1 MFAGRACDP
10 VRGGGAMFDPHVL
23 PAGLPVPVDDG
34 AAAHLPGVVMPR
46 LTLPATDGT
55 EVNLG
60 ELGPG
65 RTVLYLY
72 PMTGRPGVKLPA
84 GWDTIP
90 GARGCTPQA
99 CAFRDH
105 HTDLTAAGAA
115 RVHGLSS
122 QDSAY
127 QAEVVARLH
136 LPFPLLADPQLRLA
150 DALRLPTFS
159 TPETG
164 RLYRRLT
171 LIVLDDR
178 IEHVFYPVF
187 PTDTHAT
194 EVLSRLQAGPAG

>member
-1 MFAGRACDP
+1 
-10 VRGGGAMFDPHVL
+10 
-23 PAGLPVPVDDG
+23 
-34 AAAHLPGVVMPR
+34 
-46 LTLPATDGT
+46 
-55 EVNLG
+55 
-60 ELGPG
+60 
-65 RTVLYLY
+65 
-72 PMTGRPGVKLPA
+72 MTGRPGVELPA

-105 HTDLTAAGAA
+105 YTDLTAAGAA

-164 RLYRRLT
+164 RIYRRMT
-171 LIVLDDR
+171 LIVHDDR